1 MIGVLV
7 ADDYALMM
15 KTLRPV
21 LEAQPAL
28 KLVGEAADGTA
39 ASSSPSMV
47 VVYHIDGRP
56 YPTNEWDRLDPSN
69 LRTFA

>member
-39 ASSSPSMV
+39 AIQLTQHSRRIS
-47 VVYHIDGRP
+47 Y
-56 YPTNEWDRLDPSN
+56 
-69 LRTFA
+69 